1 MRGRSA
7 VNDLGFLVAV
17 VASVFAI
24 VDPIGTVPF
33 FVGLTEGFSPEDRE
47 VILRRSVLVLGGVL
61 GLFAVFGRFLFLA
74 FGFTLAAFEIAGGIL
89 LFFVAFEMLNGELTK
104 TKLTPSDR
112 DEALARRDE
121 LAVVP
126 LGIPLLAGPGAIS
139 TVMIYEGNAGADPF
153 AIAAT
158 FVAVGIT
165 TVLAYVILRL
175 GGRIMRNF
183 GRVGVMAVTRV
194 IGLLLAA
201 VAVQFVVD
209 GIIALAP
216 QL

>member
-1 MRGRSA
+1 MM
-7 VNDLGFLVAV
+7 NDLGFLVAV
-17 VASVFAI
+17 VASVFVI

-33 FVGLTEGFSPEDRE
+33 FVGLTDGFSEADRE
-47 VILRRSVLVLGGVL
+47 IILRRSVLVLGGVL

-89 LFFVAFEMLNGELTK
+89 LFFVAFEMLMGELTK
-104 TKLTPSDR
+104 TKLTSTDR

-139 TVMIYEGNAGADPF
+139 TVMIYEGTAGSDPV

-158 FVAVGIT
+158 FVAVAVT
-165 TVLAYVILRL
+165 TVLSYIILRL
-175 GGRIMRNF
+175 GHRIMRNF
-183 GRVGVMAVTRV
+183 GRVGIMAVTRV
-194 IGLLLAA
+194 MGLLLAA

-209 GIIALAP
+209 GIIAIAP